1 MIVVLSYSVCNNR
14 KLELNLVL
22 EVGCCSNKTLK
33 HVAQGLGSRQK
44 LESFE
49 EPVGES
55 WKAIE
60 ETAGESWQD
69 REKIG
74 SADWKKSDP
83 YVMEESLT
91 ALLSAAMW
99 KIAHKPNKLVNLATE
114 ISWQNV
120 EGASW
125 FL

>member
-1 MIVVLSYSVCNNR
+1 MIVVLSYSVCSNR
-14 KLELNLVL
+14 KLEQNLVL

-55 WKAIE
+55 W
-60 ETAGESWQD
+60 QD

-74 SADWKKSDP
+74 SADWKKNDP
-83 YVMEESLT
+83 YVTEESLT

-99 KIAHKPNKLVNLATE
+99 KIEHKPNKLVNLATE